1 MHYPRLAARK
11 VGKYGSSKGWRRNRL
26 RTASGLTVD
35 ALGLDTAR
43 RGFKVEEQR
52 PDMMIF
58 DDIDGELDTIE
69 TTDKKETIITKK
81 LLPAGSK
88 DCAILFVQNL
98 SSPYWHFRPFV

>member
-1 MHYPRLAARK
+1 
-11 VGKYGSSKGWRRNRL
+11 
-26 RTASGLTVD
+26 
-35 ALGLDTAR
+35 
-43 RGFKVEEQR
+43 
-52 PDMMIF
+52 MMIF

-81 LLPAGSK
+81 LLPAGAK